1 MAIYINDKT
10 QIVKYHSDGRNRI
23 PNELSLL
30 RHVDIPF
37 GVLKVETICLYA
49 HRISIRETQ
58 TLVENHTSLNNRW
71 NI

>member
-1 MAIYINDKT
+1 MAIYMCGEI
-10 QIVKYHSDGRNRI
+10 QIAKYHSDGRNRI

-30 RHVDIPF
+30 KHVDIPF
-37 GVLKVETICLYA
+37 GVLKVETICPYA

-71 NI
+71 SI